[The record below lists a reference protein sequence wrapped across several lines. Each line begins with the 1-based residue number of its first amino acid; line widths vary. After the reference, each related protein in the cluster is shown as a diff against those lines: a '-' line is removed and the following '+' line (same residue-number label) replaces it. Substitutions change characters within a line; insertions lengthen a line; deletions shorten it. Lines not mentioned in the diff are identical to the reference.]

1 MSERWTL
8 ISYRAPTQPSSARVT
23 TWRRLHRLGAVYLG
37 PSVCALPGRL
47 EASHELEKI
56 ATGLREAGG
65 SFESY
70 TVERFD
76 CDAEARMEALYNAAR
91 DAEYDELI
99 ERAEAVITELE
110 REGARDKFTFAE
122 VEENEADLAR
132 LRRWASRIRWRDVY
146 GASRRDAAD
155 AAVRAAQ
162 ERLDAFVRIATE
174 RDSPPP
180 ENESPLANKHELA
193 KEELR
198 RLAVEPDGGD

>member
-37 PSVCALPGRL
+37 PSMCALPARL

-99 ERAEAVITELE
+99 ERAEAVIAELE
-110 REGARDKFTFAE
+110 QEGAREKFTFAE

-155 AAVRAAQ
+155 GAVRAAQ

-174 RDSPPP
+174 RDSPPADS
-180 ENESPLANKHELA
+180 EGPLANQHELA
-193 KEELR
+193 REVLR
-198 RLAVEPDGGD
+198 QVATEPDGGD